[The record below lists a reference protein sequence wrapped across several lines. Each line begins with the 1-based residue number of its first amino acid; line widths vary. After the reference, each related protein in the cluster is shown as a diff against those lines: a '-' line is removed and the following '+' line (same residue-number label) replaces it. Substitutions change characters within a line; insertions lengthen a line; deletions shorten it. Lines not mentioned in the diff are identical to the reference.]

1 MSGYEDSKPE
11 VGTVLNDYVQNEYK
25 LSMWIPKDLGG
36 KVIGKRGVVITN
48 LQRETKAKQ
57 INALQPVGNSLWIAV
72 VILGGY
78 KNIIAAYNSI
88 SEIVDDGEIIL
99 IFKNSFGY

>member
-1 MSGYEDSKPE
+1 MPGTEDSKPE
-11 VGTVLNDYVQNEYK
+11 VGAILNEYVQNEYK
-25 LSMWIPKDLGG
+25 LSMWIPKDLAGR
-36 KVIGKRGVVITN
+36 VIGKRGIVITN

-78 KNIIAAYNSI
+78 KNIIAVYNAI
-88 SEIVDDGEIIL
+88 SEMVEHGT
-99 IFKNSFGY
+99 SV